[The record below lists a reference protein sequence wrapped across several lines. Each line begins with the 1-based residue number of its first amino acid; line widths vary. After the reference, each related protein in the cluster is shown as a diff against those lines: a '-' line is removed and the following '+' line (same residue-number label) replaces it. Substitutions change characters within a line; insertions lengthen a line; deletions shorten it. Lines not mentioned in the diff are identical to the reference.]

1 MTEKQ
6 AIAKIAAY
14 CSKAERCK
22 YDVKR
27 KLSAW
32 ELDNEIVDRVV
43 CLMEKENFLNEERF
57 CQSFIK
63 DKVRFNK
70 WGKNKIIFE
79 LRKKQVPS
87 SIIESSFKNVEEEC
101 DFETSLLKILTTKLV
116 SVKAKN
122 TLEKRVKLF
131 RFAAGRG
138 FSPDMIN
145 KCLDKLMGGG
155 DDEDYSF

>member
-6 AIAKIAAY
+6 AIAQIAAY

-22 YDVKR
+22 SDVR
-27 KLSAW
+27 KKLQAW

-43 CLMEKENFLNEERF
+43 SLMEKENFLNEERF
-57 CQSFIK
+57 CQSFIR

-70 WGKNKIIFE
+70 WGKNKIVFE
-79 LRKKQVPS
+79 LKKKQIPS
-87 SIIESSFKNVEEEC
+87 SVIESSFKNVEDEC
-101 DFETSLLKILTTKLV
+101 DFETPLLKILTTKQA
-116 SVKAKN
+116 SVKAKSP
-122 TLEKRVKLF
+122 LEKRVKLF

-145 KCLDKLMGGG
+145 KCLDKLLGGE
-155 DDEDYSF
+155 DENYSF